1 MYGLLL
7 YHLTYK
13 LMNLKTEIF
22 RAYDIRGKYPSEV
35 NSKTFFEI
43 GVALGRFFNSQTR
56 KLVNTKT
63 VIVGCDVR
71 LSSAELKKS
80 FKKGIK
86 QGSKGK
92 LKIVDIGLSTTPM
105 LNFCV
110 NKFKASGGAII
121 TASHD
126 PKEYNGLK
134 VLGPNA
140 TILSG
145 KDVLKIMHQNKS

>member
-1 MYGLLL
+1 
-7 YHLTYK
+7 
-13 LMNLKTEIF
+13 MNQSIF

-43 GVALGRFFNSQTR
+43 GFALGKYFNPQTR
-56 KLVNTKT
+56 KLGNTNT
-63 VIVGCDVR
+63 VLVGRDVR
-71 LSSAELKKS
+71 LSSLELKRS
-80 FKKGIK
+80 FIKGIK

-105 LNFCV
+105 LNFCA
-110 NKFKASGGAII
+110 NKFKALGGAII

-126 PKEYNGLK
+126 PKNYNGLK
-134 VLGPNA
+134 ILGPNA

-145 KDVLKIMHQNKS
+145 KDVLKIIKK

>member
-1 MYGLLL
+1 MSPLAQ
-7 YHLTYK
+7 
-13 LMNLKTEIF
+13 NIF

-43 GVALGRFFNSQTR
+43 GIALGKFFNLKTK
-56 KLVNTKT
+56 KLKNLKT
-63 VIVGCDVR
+63 IIIGRDVR
-71 LSSAELKKS
+71 LTSLQLKKS
-80 FKKGIK
+80 FVEGLKKG
-86 QGSKGK
+86 SKEE
-92 LKIVDIGLSTTPM
+92 LNIVDIGLSTTPM

-110 NKFKASGGAII
+110 NKFKALGGAII

-145 KDVLKIMHQNKS
+145 KDVLKIIKK

>member
-1 MYGLLL
+1 
-7 YHLTYK
+7 
-13 LMNLKTEIF
+13 MNQSIF

-43 GVALGRFFNSQTR
+43 GFALGRYLNSQTR
-56 KLVNTKT
+56 KLGNTNT
-63 VIVGCDVR
+63 VLVGRDVR
-71 LSSAELKKS
+71 LSSLELKRS
-80 FKKGIK
+80 FIKGIK

-105 LNFCV
+105 LNFCA
-110 NKFKASGGAII
+110 NKFKALGGAII

-126 PKEYNGLK
+126 PKNYNGLK
-134 VLGPNA
+134 ILGPDS

-145 KDVLKIMHQNKS
+145 KDVLRIMKNRI

>member
-1 MYGLLL
+1 
-7 YHLTYK
+7 
-13 LMNLKTEIF
+13 MNQSIF

-43 GVALGRFFNSQTR
+43 GFALGRYFIRVNQRRNPRLRHGFGGQAR
-56 KLVNTKT
+56 KSAS
-63 VIVGCDVR
+63 IFVGQDVR
-71 LSSAELKKS
+71 LSSPQLKKS
-80 FKKGIK
+80 FVNGLEN
-86 QGSKGK
+86 GGLGK
-92 LKIVDIGLSTTPM
+92 LKIVDIGLSTTPL

-110 NKFKASGGAII
+110 NKFKAFGGAII

-134 VLGPNA
+134 VLGPEA

-145 KDVLKIMHQNKS
+145 KDVLKIMKK